1 MHSNTFQ
8 CTDEWHQW
16 YTHGVSHGVTR
27 GHHGF
32 FECGHQLFEALI
44 SQLEVEQFGR
54 NGDAG
59 PFGCE
64 PNSDPTYGD
73 PPRTFVPRAIHAFQ
87 VLIR

>member
-1 MHSNTFQ
+1 MNGTNGTRVNVTSRHWSTLVD
-8 CTDEWHQW
+8 TGRHQ
-16 YTHGVSHGVTR
+16 
-27 GHHGF
+27 
-32 FECGHQLFEALI
+32 ALI

-73 PPRTFVPRAIHAFQ
+73 PPRTSPLPRIHVRSTHFK
-87 VLIR
+87 

>member
-1 MHSNTFQ
+1 MMHSGIALYFNAKMNGTN
-8 CTDEWHQW
+8 
-16 YTHGVSHGVTR
+16 GIPMAPMVLPG
-27 GHHGF
+27 
-32 FECGHQLFEALI
+32 EALI